1 MVALI
6 ECHSPK
12 PFVLLVLFGV
22 LLSVLG
28 PLCLPSPIW
37 AWGFLVLG
45 SLSTTLWLKPRLPP
59 DSLALYFVVSVL
71 GSLLFCISSSN
82 TAPLRLLCCLGL
94 LLLLGFSPF
103 QFWVFKV
110 LVHLDLFSLFLFLGP
125 IKIRYLYLLLLS
137 LRSFWVLGLLP
148 FVVGSLVLFSSGLL
162 CLILYSS
169 SSLQVILLFFMDPTF
184 FVLFFSIYF

>member
-6 ECHSPK
+6 ESHSSELFLP
-12 PFVLLVLFGV
+12 LVFLGV
-22 LLSVLG
+22 FLSVLG

-37 AWGFLVLG
+37 SWGFLVLG
-45 SLSTTLWLKPRLPP
+45 TLSTTLWLKPRLPP
-59 DSLALYFVVSVL
+59 TSLSLYFVISVL
-71 GSLLFCISSSN
+71 GSLLFCVSSSN

-103 QFWVFKV
+103 QFWISKV

-137 LRSFWVLGLLP
+137 LSSFWLLGLLP
-148 FVVGSLVLFSSGLL
+148 FLVGSLVLFSSGYLS
-162 CLILYSS
+162 LILYSS
-169 SSLQVILLFFMDPTF
+169 GSLQVSLLFFMDPTF
-184 FVLFFSIYF
+184 FVFFFSIYF